1 MTRLSDLSEE
11 VWKIILRLF
20 HFEHK
25 ELELSFLI
33 SKKFYS
39 TFSGLLSNLRIAHR
53 MNVVPIRRGFSDAF
67 LRFMNVKRITFLDT
81 MKILVAFFKS
91 YHDRHSVSSLLTLA
105 KFVNFQWDPWKIRKE
120 NKDIICKSIIV
131 LEYWEVINIGNLFAR
146 LEELDRSYLN
156 LTNLLNDILHVSDY
170 GIIEL
175 NKKISHFT
183 SINLLVIKM
192 TF

>member
-1 MTRLSDLSEE
+1 M
-11 VWKIILRLF
+11 
-20 HFEHK
+20 
-25 ELELSFLI
+25 I

-39 TFSGLLSNLRIAHR
+39 TFSGLLFNFRIAHR
-53 MNVVPIRRGFSDAF
+53 MNVVLIRRGFSDAF

-91 YHDRHSVSSLLTLA
+91 YHDPHSVSSLLTLA
-105 KFVNFQWDPWKIRKE
+105 KFVNFHWDPGKIRKE

-131 LEYWEVINIGNLFAR
+131 LEYWEVINIGNLFTR
-146 LEELDRSYLN
+146 LKELDRRYLN